1 MIVCNNLERD
11 AASND
16 KLFER
21 SADRLALF
29 IQHRN
34 DFGKMAGSRKD
45 LINLGRVRRT
55 GRLWFLRVTQ
65 CLDSLER
72 SSEADSVGF
81 R

>member
-45 LINLGRVRRT
+45 LIKPWPGKKNWKVVVFEGN
-55 GRLWFLRVTQ
+55 
-65 CLDSLER
+65 SMP
-72 SSEADSVGF
+72 
-81 R
+81 